1 MTPEEL
7 AALGNNTTPGPWRVG
22 ARRLCDVETSGGA
35 LVADCGVGV
44 ADARLVAA
52 APELLSALVA
62 ALEEVERL
70 RGIVD
75 QAAEELGGVADAD
88 LPAAVRALVD
98 RHTAETMDNE
108 RLTDLIAHAVTI
120 TERAA
125 TASWRSGYLAGL
137 SDREEKL

>member
-7 AALGNNTTPGPWRVG
+7 AALGEGTTPGPWRVG
-22 ARRLCDVETSGGA
+22 ARRLCDVETSAGA
-35 LVADCGVGV
+35 LVADCGTGV

-52 APELLSALVA
+52 APELRA
-62 ALEEVERL
+62 EVERL

-98 RHTAETMDNE
+98 RHAAETMDNA
-108 RLTDLIAHAVTI
+108 RLQDSLDHAPVLA
-120 TERAA
+120 ERAA

-137 SDREEKL
+137 SDREETP

>member
-1 MTPEEL
+1 MTPEDL
-7 AALGNNTTPGPWRVG
+7 AALGEGTTPGPWRVG
-22 ARRLCDVETSGGA
+22 ARRLCDVETSAGA

-52 APELLSALVA
+52 APELLAALVA
-62 ALEEVERL
+62 ALGEVERL

-75 QAAEELGGVADAD
+75 WVSEELGGVADAD
-88 LPAAVRALVD
+88 LPAAVRTVVD
-98 RHTAETMDNE
+98 RHTAETMDNA
-108 RLTDLIAHAVTI
+108 RLTDLIAHAVII